1 MRNTKTNIEDM
12 AIDRLNLLKRP
23 FIIINPSLI
32 KIISKIMKNKYVK
45 FEPLELAQ
53 YVKDRKGHDFRYA
66 ISNKKINNDLNWF
79 PKYNFRSAIELT
91 INWYYQNHF
100 KKL

>member
-32 KIISKIMKNKYVK
+32 KIISKIKT
-45 FEPLELAQ
+45 LIIA
-53 YVKDRKGHDFRYA
+53 D
-66 ISNKKINNDLNWF
+66 
-79 PKYNFRSAIELT
+79 IELP
-91 INWYYQNHF
+91 IAIPICP
-100 KKL
+100 KPKVKARI